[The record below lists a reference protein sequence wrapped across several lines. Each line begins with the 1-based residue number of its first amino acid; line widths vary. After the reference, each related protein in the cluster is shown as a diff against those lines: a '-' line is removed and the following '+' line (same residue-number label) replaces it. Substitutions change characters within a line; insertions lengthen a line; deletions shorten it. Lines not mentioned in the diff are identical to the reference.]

1 MLRATRQVGNPH
13 LLAELP
19 EGKLR
24 EALALAVRERFYGT
38 GAMAQVPAGPA
49 WIGSTREDK
58 DARKARLRPDLHERI
73 ESEADYQRV
82 ELEAFGID
90 LRLVSNAD
98 YCEFRPLHVHFFP
111 PEEAN
116 LPAVNVSCE
125 EAAEYAAWLGKRLP
139 SEQQWEKAARG
150 EDGRLFPWGNE
161 WDGER
166 VNSAES
172 GRRFLT
178 PVDAFPAGASPYG
191 CLNMAG
197 NVWEWTITPWESG
210 SPLMAKKGGCALNF
224 EPHMHCSARFEDP
237 PEMRLRWA
245 GFRLIS

>member
-1 MLRATRQVGNPH
+1 MGNPH

-19 EGKLR
+19 EGRLR
-24 EALALAVRERFYGT
+24 EALASAVRQRFFGP
-38 GAMAQVPAGPA
+38 GAMARVPAGPA

-82 ELEAFGID
+82 ELDAFGID

-178 PVDAFPAGASPYG
+178 PVDAFPDGASPYG

-197 NVWEWTITPWESG
+197 NVWEWTVTPWELG